1 MAMDFPNP
9 TYIGQ
14 VYVSG
19 TGIIYEWDGTAW
31 VRRGGSSSGGGSGEA
46 PVTSVNGEIGE
57 VVLDAADVG
66 AAPLGHTHPIAEV
79 NELQTVLDGKAANV
93 HSHAIADVTG
103 LQTALD
109 GKAPSAHNHDADYVN
124 ISGDTMTGPLSTT
137 GLTVNALGKLNAAN
151 EIFEVGSSD
160 ARIDIKADFAA
171 GHSVNL
177 MGYGIGQQANGGDFR
192 WYTGDTEIMSL
203 TPNSILQTTSQMK
216 SNNFLSTGALGLI
229 VQSAT
234 PEGGN
239 LRSTLGTV
247 NPGWSDIVFDS
258 YHVPGVWAGGR
269 IVVAGTT
276 VFQFT
281 NSGVGYAPGGWQ
293 VGSDRALKTN
303 ITPIDNALDR
313 LSVMGGYEYDRTD
326 LTNYDGTPLHQAGV
340 IAQEVQLALE
350 AGVSTRVS
358 GETKEGATL
367 AVDPMAVI
375 ALLVN
380 AVNELNAKVDALTAA
395 KGA

>member
-1 MAMDFPNP
+1 
-9 TYIGQ
+9 
-14 VYVSG
+14 
-19 TGIIYEWDGTAW
+19 
-31 VRRGGSSSGGGSGEA
+31 
-46 PVTSVNGEIGE
+46 
-57 VVLDAADVG
+57 
-66 AAPLGHTHPIAEV
+66 
-79 NELQTVLDGKAANV
+79 
-93 HSHAIADVTG
+93 
-103 LQTALD
+103 
-109 GKAPSAHNHDADYVN
+109 
-124 ISGDTMTGPLSTT
+124 MTGPLSTT

-151 EIFEVGSSD
+151 EIFEVGSTD
-160 ARIDIKADFAA
+160 ARIDIKSDFAA

-177 MGYGIGQQANGGDFR
+177 MGYGIGLQANGGDFR

-216 SNNFLSTGALGLI
+216 SNNFLCTGSLGVI
-229 VQSAT
+229 VQGVT
-234 PEGGN
+234 VEGSN
-239 LRSTLGTV
+239 PRAILGTV
-247 NPGWSDIVFDS
+247 NPQWNDVVFDA
-258 YHVPGVWAGGR
+258 YHVPAAWAGGR
-269 IVVAGTT
+269 IVVAGTVT
-276 VFQFT
+276 FSFH

-293 VGSDRALKTN
+293 TGSDRSLKTN
-303 ITPIDNALDR
+303 ITSIDNALDR

-350 AGVSTRVS
+350 AGVTSRIT